1 MKPIRSLLPI
11 YALALAV
18 AIAQATVVVEMG
30 LDEMIKE
37 AELIVEGTVVD
48 VQSRYS
54 GDQRTIYTYVTLTDL
69 RVVHGQS
76 DGSTLTLR
84 LEGGQVGDQRITVV
98 GMPSFVRGEREFL
111 FIRGNGRAI
120 SPAVGFFQGRFRVI
134 NGQIHDDAGNPIV
147 EIRDGAFVKVVNQ
160 PRTQSG
166 SGQGP
171 PGGVVSPG
179 APSKEIFL
187 YREGAGDRKKN
198 EAPEPIEKLPP
209 IAPAPTLP
217 LPVPT
222 QGPTAASPPP
232 VSVDPAMVVPRRK
245 PASIFL
251 DRTED
256 PGRRLSVEEF
266 IREIRTGLKR

>member
-11 YALALAV
+11 YALALV
-18 AIAQATVVVEMG
+18 VTIAQATVVVEMS
-30 LDEMIKE
+30 LDEMIAE

-54 GDQRTIYTYVTLTDL
+54 ADQKTIYTYVTLSDL
-69 RVVHGQS
+69 RIVHGQS

-84 LEGGQVGDQRITVV
+84 LEGGQVGDHRITVV

-120 SPAVGFFQGRFRVI
+120 SPVAGFFQGRFRVI
-134 NGQIHDDAGNPIV
+134 NGQIHDNAGNPIV
-147 EIRDGAFVKVVNQ
+147 EIRAGAFVKVVNQ

-166 SGQGP
+166 SGQEP
-171 PGGVVSPG
+171 PGGVVSSG
-179 APSKEIFL
+179 TPSKEIFS
-187 YREGAGDRKKN
+187 YRQGAGDRKK
-198 EAPEPIEKLPP
+198 EQAQQPIEKLPP
-209 IAPAPTLP
+209 VAPTSKFP

-232 VSVDPAMVVPRRK
+232 VSVDPAVQIGSVPR
-245 PASIFL
+245 
-251 DRTED
+251 T
-256 PGRRLSVEEF
+256 
-266 IREIRTGLKR
+266 